1 MSSRKTAWLIFH
13 TQLKDVC
20 LCFHCNHATTL
31 PIFSSFANGIRSRLL
46 TTILI
51 LNAGICAVLV
61 CHFIWFRVHRK
72 STHLCVFCCQAQKQF
87 NLTICKRY
95 FWFSFISVSMRRL
108 VSVVSCV
115 YFHAKCYFMHMFDC
129 FFGFILLQKLN
140 QYLKRVRLSHLK
152 GAQIPFRVISI
163 QIGWAVF

>member
-13 TQLKDVC
+13 TEPKDVC

-95 FWFSFISVSMRRL
+95 FRFSFISVSMRRL
-108 VSVVSCV
+108 NRQW
-115 YFHAKCYFMHMFDC
+115 FQWFLACYFMHMFDC

-140 QYLKRVRLSHLK
+140 QYLKRVRLSHSK